1 MGFGA
6 LACGFVAFTA
16 AAVAKRL
23 FPRPM
28 AIICGVAAA
37 MLFCTSPMMCEA
49 ATAAGPTTLTVF
61 LGLVSLAA
69 ALSFARHEG
78 SLTTASI
85 AACAAGLAAAN
96 HPSFTLLIV
105 MVVLVT
111 VLGSREKPFGFPSV
125 LWVLGVFSLT
135 ASLPLISALARQ
147 ESLRDFLSHALY
159 TAYPMFNPV
168 LPGTAFHEALLQ
180 QLGWPLSL
188 AAVIAVVFMFH
199 SQTRHPAL
207 VMVGFYLMM
216 GPLLTSLTNQ
226 RLSTAELHDQA
237 APWVFAVGI
246 ACVFAAWGLAA
257 VVGLIFRARRH
268 AVLAAAALTVAGVGV
283 VRYESLGAPNRDHG
297 FGVEMVHAL
306 LSECPQDALLVSAE
320 PHVASLVMAAQHGY
334 GVRPD
339 VAVIVYPGLS
349 EPLQRERMSCAYP
362 SARGLDTPF
371 PTLAVLDQWEH
382 DHPILFGKWIEH
394 NANAS
399 DARAMTAELA
409 LWSLI
414 RANHE
419 QRPLC
424 FAGIDL
430 PWLLARASPSAL
442 LLHYPGPAP
451 VEAVPREE
459 TVRRAMIAAARPDPG
474 VGETLSALL
483 FTLSGNARQRES
495 IGEAIQLAIIAS
507 LVDPHDGR
515 PFLAMARAK
524 AREGHSE
531 DALDYLDSYLWLTD
545 GKDGDVLSS
554 IEKQFECYR
563 LAGEFQELV
572 DQQVA
577 QSNLSAAFREKADA
591 LWARDEL
598 TVLAG
603 GFARLSNAFPHDPEV
618 LYEYAAVLAQLG
630 DLTGSRNALAQAA
643 RITPAQVGAHLQED
657 GRFSLLERFHET
669 L

>member
-1 MGFGA
+1 MPI
-6 LACGFVAFTA
+6 TA
-16 AAVAKRL
+16 YANARHEMVTAVTS
-23 FPRPM
+23 PS
-28 AIICGVAAA
+28 
-37 MLFCTSPMMCEA
+37 LFCTSPMMCEA

-61 LGLVSLAA
+61 LGLISLAA
-69 ALSFARHEG
+69 ALSFARPEG
-78 SLTTASI
+78 SLAMVLTA
-85 AACAAGLAAAN
+85 AGAAGLAAAN
-96 HPSFTLLIV
+96 HPSFSLLIV
-105 MVVLVT
+105 MVVLVA
-111 VLGSREKPFGFPSV
+111 VLASRERPFGFPCV
-125 LWVLGVFSLT
+125 LCVLGVFLLT

-180 QLGWPLSL
+180 QLGWPLLL
-188 AAVIAVVFMFH
+188 AAAIAVVFMFH
-199 SQTRHPAL
+199 APTRHPAL
-207 VMVGFYLMM
+207 MMVGFYLMM
-216 GPLLTSLTNQ
+216 GPLLISLTNP

-237 APWVFAVGI
+237 APWLFAVGI

-257 VVGLIFRARRH
+257 AVGLLFRARRH
-268 AVLAAAALTVAGVGV
+268 ALLAAAALTVAGVGV
-283 VRYESLGAPNRDHG
+283 VHYESLGAPKRDHG

-306 LSECPQDALLVSAE
+306 LSECPQDAVLVSAE

-349 EPLQRERMSCAYP
+349 EPLQRERMSFAYP
-362 SARGLDTPF
+362 WIRGLDTPF

-382 DHPILFGKWIEH
+382 DHPVLFGKWIEH

-399 DARAMTAELA
+399 DAQTMTAELA

-424 FAGIDL
+424 FAGVSI
-430 PWLLARASPSAL
+430 PWLLARANPSAL

-451 VEAVPREE
+451 VESIPREE

-474 VGETLSALL
+474 VKETLSALL
-483 FTLSGNARQRES
+483 VALSGNARQRES
-495 IGEAIQLAIIAS
+495 IGEAIQLAIAAN
-507 LVDPHDGR
+507 LVNPNDGR

-524 AREGHSE
+524 AREGRSE
-531 DALDYLDSYLWLTD
+531 DAFNYLDSYLWLTD
-545 GKDGDVLSS
+545 GKDGDVVSS
-554 IEKQFECYR
+554 IEKQFECHR
-563 LAGEFQELV
+563 LAGEFRELV
-572 DQQVA
+572 DQQVVE
-577 QSNLSAAFREKADA
+577 SSLSDDLREKADA

-598 TVLAG
+598 TVLVR

-630 DLTGSRNALAQAA
+630 DLTGSRDALAQAA
-643 RITPAQVGAHLQED
+643 RITPSQVGAHLQED
-657 GRFSLLERFHET
+657 GRFSLLERSHET
-669 L
+669 S